1 MIRNAMRFVSY
12 QDRKK
17 IATSMRTIYTAP
29 TVEAA
34 ELALK
39 DLDAEWGRQ
48 YPGVTDV

>member
-17 IATSMRTIYTAP
+17 IAASMRTIYTAP
-29 TVEAA
+29 TIEAA

-39 DLDAEWGRQ
+39 DLDVAWGRQ
-48 YPGVTDV
+48 